1 MQRKPR
7 SLASQVKDKLIQ
19 KGLEKRL
26 EQLTKDSSATI
37 PIHRQAIP
45 ESFTRFDQQPGYQ
58 QVRLMRDGAQ
68 RLGVKSPFFLT
79 HSGTAAA
86 HTTIGNRRHIN
97 YASYNYLGLSGDHR
111 VNAAAKSAIDQYGT
125 SVSASRIVAGERPI
139 HRELEKRIAAVYGVD
154 DALVMVSGH
163 ATNVSVIGHL
173 LGPKDLVIHD
183 EYAHNSILLG
193 IALSGAQRRSF
204 RHNDLES
211 LAQLLERHRHQVER
225 LLIVVEGIYSMDGDF
240 PDLPALIQLKKEY
253 GAWLMV
259 DEAHSFG
266 VLGARG
272 FGLWEHFEHSA
283 QDVDIWMGTLSK
295 ALASCGGYVAGEQAL
310 IDNLRYLAP
319 GFLYSVG
326 ISPPVAAAAHKALL
340 ILMNEPERVATLR
353 SRGKYFLRQLRALGL
368 NVGSSAGF
376 AITPIIIGSSLKSV
390 RIASALLEQGIHVQ
404 PILYPAVPESQAR
417 LRFFLSSEHSVEDL
431 DTTINAIQRVL

>member
-1 MQRKPR
+1 MHRKPR
-7 SLASQVKDKLIQ
+7 SLATQVKDKLIQ

-26 EQLTKDSSATI
+26 EQLTRNSSSTI
-37 PIHRQAIP
+37 SIYRQAIP
-45 ESFTRFDQQPGYQ
+45 ESFNSFDQQPGYQ

-68 RLGVKSPFFLT
+68 RLGLKSPFFLT
-79 HSGTAAA
+79 HSGTASA
-86 HTTIGNRRHIN
+86 HTAIGNRTLIN
-97 YASYNYLGLSGDHR
+97 YASYNYLGLSGDRR

-139 HRELEKRIAAVYGVD
+139 HRELEKLLAAVYGVD

-193 IALSGAQRRSF
+193 IQLSGAQRRSF

-211 LAQLLERHRHQVER
+211 LTQLLERHRHEVER
-225 LLIVVEGIYSMDGDF
+225 LLIVVEGVYSMDGDF
-240 PDLPALIQLKKEY
+240 PDLPALIKLKKAY
-253 GAWLMV
+253 GAWLMI

-272 FGLWEHFEHSA
+272 FGLWEHFQLDA
-283 QDVDIWMGTLSK
+283 KDVDIWMGTLSK
-295 ALASCGGYVAGEQAL
+295 TLASCGGYVAGEQAL

-326 ISPPVAAAAHKALL
+326 ISPPVAAAAHKALQ

-353 SRGKYFLRQLRALGL
+353 SRGKYFLQRLQALGL
-368 NVGSSAGF
+368 NVGSSAGL
-376 AITPIIIGSSLKSV
+376 AITPIIFGSSLESV
-390 RIASALLEQGIHVQ
+390 RFASALLEQGIHVQ
-404 PILYPAVPESQAR
+404 PILYPAVPERQAR
-417 LRFFLSSEHSVEDL
+417 LRFFLSSEHSVNDL
-431 DTTINAIQRVL
+431 DTTIDAIQRML